1 MDCRQFSLLLTTNFK
16 KSLSVIGYVLDFS

>member
-16 KSLSVIGYVLDFS
+16 KSLSVIGYVRDFS